1 MGPTIDAVTGALLPA
16 LSGYEGN
23 ASASKSSASAYKGSA
38 SASPLLANMRPS
50 IGIGALLAAALLF

>member
-23 ASASKSSASAYKGSA
+23 ASASKSSASA
-38 SASPLLANMRPS
+38 SPLLANMRPS